1 MTKWIA
7 NACPFAPGVS
17 KPASMPGPKLSK
29 VSLWNKMV
37 NKKTIIL
44 VLSLVS
50 LTLLY
55 SYNYPSLNYSGTP
68 LLFEDMYFI
77 KLSLY
82 TYITSMVGYFI
93 RDYKRKQRQD

>member
-1 MTKWIA
+1 MIKWIM
-7 NACPFAPGVS
+7 NACPFAPGLA
-17 KPASMPGPKLSK
+17 KPASMPGPKLPRLSLRNK
-29 VSLWNKMV
+29 VV
-37 NKKTIIL
+37 NRKTVIL

-55 SYNYPSLNYSGTP
+55 SYNYPELNYSGKP

-82 TYITSMVGYFI
+82 TYVTSMVGYFI
-93 RDYKRKQRQD
+93 REHKRKRKQ